1 MSTSGETAFAGLA
14 YNLLAILF
22 IITAYLCK
30 RLTDLRAIVGPN
42 EHWCVHHSA
51 DILELV
57 LDVVVLLLLELA
69 DFVINLLVYLL
80 LSGNNWLGLVGT
92 SAVHATVE
100 TVSRADHAI

>member
-30 RLTDLRAIVGPN
+30 RLTDLCAIVGPN
-42 EHWCVHHSA
+42 EHWCVNHSA

-80 LSGNNWLGLVGT
+80 LSGNDWLGLVGA
-92 SAVHATVE
+92 SAVHAAVE

>member
-14 YNLLAILF
+14 YNLSTILF

-42 EHWCVHHSA
+42 KHWCVYHSA

-57 LDVVVLLLLELA
+57 FDVVVLLLLEMTDL
-69 DFVINLLVYLL
+69 VINLLVYLL
-80 LSGNNWLGLVGT
+80 LSSNDWLSLVGP
-92 SAVHATVE
+92 SAVHAAVE
-100 TVSRADHAI
+100 TVSWADHAI